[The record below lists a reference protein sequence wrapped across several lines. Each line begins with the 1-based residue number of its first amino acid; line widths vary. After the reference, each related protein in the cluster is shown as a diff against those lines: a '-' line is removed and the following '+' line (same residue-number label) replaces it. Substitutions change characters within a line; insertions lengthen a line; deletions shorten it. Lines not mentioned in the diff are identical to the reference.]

1 VQEGTAYAAVFMN
14 VLRSVSKDETT
25 QYVLALLDQAL
36 AGACMPRRCRAAQ
49 PRRRAGLTRGRVAA
63 AVDKDRIRLFHGPHM
78 GTPGPFV
85 VMLRLLERSDWFIQ
99 DRASRLLCKLL
110 VSCPEHGRSL
120 GLAPAASGDAPAA
133 PATPPVPG
141 SASATCLS
149 FLDWSVRTLRSPGD
163 QRAVAAATGA
173 LACLMSWR
181 ELRPIAF
188 RHGVLG
194 LLAPTLRAA
203 SAGPH
208 NVQLLYEAALATWLL
223 TFYAPAAE
231 GTLVSGA
238 LAGLIETA
246 RSATKEKVVRVALAA
261 LHNLLEC
268 EGAPGARVAVQA
280 ASGRLA
286 AALRLRAFH
295 DEEVLEA
302 LTALETHAAAST
314 KAAGSFE
321 RYRQEVLTGALDW
334 GLGRG
339 DESFWRE
346 HAAQFEENNYALV
359 RTLCGVLASSSAPP
373 KALAVACHDVGQ
385 IAAAVPRG
393 RTVVGDCGG
402 KAAVMKLMTHEDED
416 VRKQALIATQ
426 KLLLHGWQ
434 FLEGSK

>member
-1 VQEGTAYAAVFMN
+1 

-25 QYVLALLDQAL
+25 QYILALLDQAL
-36 AGACMPRRCRAAQ
+36 A
-49 PRRRAGLTRGRVAA
+49 
-63 AVDKDRIRLFHGPHM
+63 VDKERIRLFHGPHM
-78 GTPGPFV
+78 ITAGVPGPFV

-110 VSCPEHGRSL
+110 VSSPEHGRSL
-120 GLAPAASGDAPAA
+120 GLTAPASGDASAPPA

-141 SASATCLS
+141 SAAASCLS
-149 FLDWSVRTLRSPGD
+149 FLDWAVRTLRSPGD
-163 QRAVAAATGA
+163 QRAAAAATGA

-261 LHNLLEC
+261 LRNLLEC
-268 EGAPGARVAVQA
+268 EAAPGARVAAQA

-295 DEEVLEA
+295 DEEVLDA
-302 LTALETHAAAST
+302 LTALETHAAASA

-359 RTLCGVLASSSAPP
+359 RSLCSVLASSSAPP

-393 RTVVGDCGG
+393 RTVVSDCGG
-402 KAAVMKLMTHEDED
+402 KAAAMKLMTHEDED

-426 KLLLHGWQ
+426 KLLVHGWQ
-434 FLEGSK
+434 FIESK